1 MDQTYMKEKPVFRLL
16 MSMALPMV
24 LSMAV
29 NSLYNIV
36 DGFFVAKINE
46 DSMTALSLV
55 YPLQNLLVAVSVG
68 FGIGIN
74 ARASYFLGAGEKE
87 KADNAAA
94 IGLILNILHGVLLT
108 IAGLLLMPSY
118 IGLFTDSEEVFAA
131 AWEYSFIIL
140 LFTVPNFIGITF
152 EKIFQSVGRMNVSM
166 IALAG
171 GCVINIILDPLM
183 IFGIGFFPEM
193 GIRGAAIATGIGQTS
208 SMLIYLVFCAV
219 SPLSLKLKPDFK
231 NLNLSFI
238 KKLYGVGLPASL
250 NMALPS
256 MLISVLNSILSAF
269 NGPYVLVLGAYYK
282 LQTFIYLSANGVV
295 QGMRP
300 IIGYNY
306 GAGEVKRVKKIFVYA
321 LAVIAG
327 IMAVGTVL
335 SLAVPDKLIGL
346 FSDNEAT
353 IKEGATALRIISSGF
368 LISAVS
374 VTAAGALEGAGK
386 GFSSLVVSICRYALF
401 IIPLAFV
408 LGKYMG
414 ANGVWLSFGIGEAL
428 STVASVFLLRGA
440 YTALLKEKSVE
451 KGSF

>member
-1 MDQTYMKEKPVFRLL
+1 MKEKPVFGLL

-36 DGFFVAKINE
+36 DGFFVAKISE

-74 ARASYFLGAGEKE
+74 ACASYFLGAGRQKS
-87 KADNAAA
+87 ADNAAA
-94 IGLILNILHGVLLT
+94 AGLILNIMHGVLFT
-108 IAGLLLMPSY
+108 VAGLLFMPSY
-118 IGLFTDSEEVFAA
+118 IRLFTDSEEVFSA

-152 EKIFQSVGRMNVSM
+152 EKLFQSVGRMKVSM

-171 GCVINIILDPLM
+171 GCIINIILDPLL
-183 IFGIGFFPEM
+183 IFGTGFFPEM
-193 GIRGAAIATGIGQTS
+193 GIKGAAIATGIGQSS
-208 SMLIYLVFCAV
+208 SMLIYLVFCIF
-219 SPLSLKLKPDFK
+219 SPLPLKLKPDLK
-231 NLNLSFI
+231 RLNAPLI

-256 MLISVLNSILSAF
+256 VLITVLNAILSKF
-269 NGPYVLVLGAYYK
+269 TGPYVLVLGAYYK

-306 GAGEVKRVKKIFVYA
+306 GAGEVKRVKMIFLYA

-327 IMAVGTVL
+327 IMAAGTIL
-335 SLAVPDKLIGL
+335 SLAIPEKLIGL
-346 FSDNEAT
+346 FSDNQET

-368 LISAVS
+368 IISAVS
-374 VTAAGALEGAGK
+374 VTASGALEGAGM
-386 GFSSLVVSICRYALF
+386 GFSSLVVSVCRYALF
-401 IIPLAFV
+401 IIPFAFA
-408 LGKYMG
+408 LGACMG
-414 ANGVWLSFGIGEAL
+414 VNGVWLSFGIGETL
-428 STVASVFLLRGA
+428 SAIAAAFLLRRA
-440 YTALLKEKSVE
+440 YTTLLKEKRDE
-451 KGSF
+451 K

>member
-1 MDQTYMKEKPVFRLL
+1 MEQTYMKEKPIFRLL

-36 DGFFVAKINE
+36 DGFFVAKISE

-55 YPLQNLLVAVSVG
+55 YPLQNLLVAASVG

-74 ARASYFLGAGEKE
+74 ACVSYFLGAQQKE
-87 KADNAAA
+87 TADNAAA
-94 IGLILNILHGVLLT
+94 AGLVLNIIHGVFFT
-108 IAGLLLMPSY
+108 VMGLLLMPAY
-118 IGLFTDSEEVFAA
+118 IRLFTDSEEVFSA

-152 EKIFQSVGRMNVSM
+152 EKLFQSVGRMNVSM

-171 GCVINIILDPLM
+171 GCIINIILDPLM
-183 IFGIGFFPEM
+183 IFGVGFFPEM
-193 GIRGAAIATGIGQTS
+193 GIKGAAIATGIGQTS
-208 SMLIYLVFCAV
+208 SMLIYIVFCIF
-219 SPLSLKLKPDFK
+219 SPLPLRLKLNVKK
-231 NLNLSFI
+231 LKASLI

-269 NGPYVLVLGAYYK
+269 TGSYVLVLGAYYK

-306 GAGEVKRVKKIFVYA
+306 GAGEVKRVKKIFLYA

-327 IMAVGTVL
+327 IMAAGTIL
-335 SLAVPDKLIGL
+335 SLTIPDKLIGL
-346 FSDNEAT
+346 FSDSEET

-368 LISAVS
+368 IISAVS
-374 VTAAGALEGAGK
+374 VTASGALEGAGM
-386 GFSSLVVSICRYALF
+386 GFSSLAVSVCRYALF
-401 IIPLAFV
+401 IIPFAFV
-408 LGKYMG
+408 LSAYMG
-414 ANGVWLSFGIGEAL
+414 ANGVWLSFGIGEIFSAF
-428 STVASVFLLRGA
+428 VAAILLRYA
-440 YTALLKEKSVE
+440 YTKLLKEKRVE
-451 KGSF
+451 K